1 MRSGLLA
8 AEAAVKALHN
18 GGPTKKNLQTYEKSW
33 HKIGGKNH
41 ERYYRIKESLYKLDD
56 IDFNTIAHAVA
67 SIPEDSRTLM
77 KLFSAAVRKKPSL
90 IFDVARVFAG
100 V

>member
-8 AEAAVKALHN
+8 AETAVKALHN
-18 GGPTKKNLQTYEKSW
+18 GGPTKKNLQTYEKYW

-41 ERYYRIKESLYKLDD
+41 ERFYRIKDTIYRYTDD
-56 IDFNTIAHAVA
+56 DLIKIARGLAAV
-67 SIPEDSRTLM
+67 PEKNRSLM
-77 KLFSAAVRKKPSL
+77 KLFSVAVRKKPSL